1 MPNDLVRSRGD
12 ALSAREQRHLSRDL
26 TQAQQPAK
34 RATARVHAAAFT
46 AFTGL
51 VCTEMLTSLEVQA
64 VRRQG
69 AVMDDRAKAIVD
81 SYAGLVTTEMARL
94 SLQE

>member
-1 MPNDLVRSRGD
+1 MTSEVMRRTSG
-12 ALSAREQRHLSRDL
+12 ALTYRREQQLARDIAL
-26 TQAQQPAK
+26 AQQPAK
-34 RATARVHAAAFT
+34 RATARVQAAAFT

-51 VCTEMLTSLEVQA
+51 VCTEMLTALEVQA

-69 AVMDDRAKAIVD
+69 AVMDDRARAIVD
-81 SYAGLVTTEMARL
+81 SYAGLVTTELVRL